1 MKLKIDKV
9 DQANFIGFVNR
20 LKLID
25 SFIYFKIK
33 GDSLQVVSS
42 AYLPQRDAV
51 KHNAFPAS
59 EIFTITEATPEK
71 EMKVAFFDAS
81 KLIEAFKQFD
91 YQTIQGE
98 IEFVEN
104 EEDLVATSFKI
115 FNEDLEITLSCSE
128 PSLGYKD
135 LTDAQLQSIFNVEG
149 ADFVFELSNVEAGR
163 IKSLFNLDKDETFTI
178 TAGDGGVKMSGKSY
192 NKLVSV
198 DYEGEAG
205 SVTVYKKYLNLLD
218 KEDYKAYV
226 FGNRVV
232 LRSTE
237 SATLLTIATC
247 QTAD

>member
-1 MKLKIDKV
+1 MKIKINKV
-9 DQANFIGFVNR
+9 DQNSFISFVNG
-20 LKLID
+20 LKVID

-33 GDSLQVVSS
+33 GDQVVSS

-51 KHNAFPAS
+51 KHNALPLG
-59 EIFTITEATPEK
+59 EIFAVAGTAPEK
-71 EMKVAFFDAS
+71 ELKVAFFDAS

-98 IEFVEN
+98 IEFIEN
-104 EEDLVATSFKI
+104 DEDCVATSFKI

-135 LTDAQLQSIFNVEG
+135 LTESQLQGIFNTEG
-149 ADFVFELSNVEAGR
+149 SDFVFELSNLETGK
-163 IKSLFNLDKDETFTI
+163 IKSLFNLDKDETFSI
-178 TAGDGGVKMSGKSY
+178 VASDSGVKISGKSY
-192 NKLVSV
+192 SKQVSP
-198 DYEGEAG
+198 DFEGDKG
-205 SVTVYKKYLNLLD
+205 SVTVYKKYLALLD

-226 FGNRVV
+226 FNNRVV

-247 QTAD
+247 QTND

>member
-1 MKLKIDKV
+1 MKLQINKV
-9 DQANFIGFVNR
+9 DQNNFIGFVNR

-33 GDSLQVVSS
+33 GDQVVSS

-51 KHNAFPAS
+51 KHNALPLG
-59 EIFTITEATPEK
+59 EIFAVAGTAPEK
-71 EMKVAFFDAS
+71 ELKVAFFDAS

-98 IEFVEN
+98 IEFIEN
-104 EEDLVATSFKI
+104 DEDCVATSFKI
-115 FNEDLEITLSCSE
+115 FNEDLEITLSCPE

-135 LTDAQLQSIFNVEG
+135 LTESQLQGIFNTEG
-149 ADFVFELSNVEAGR
+149 SDFVFELSNLETGK
-163 IKSLFNLDKDETFTI
+163 IKSLFNLDKDETFSI
-178 TAGDGGVKMSGKSY
+178 VASDSGVKISGKSY
-192 NKLVSV
+192 SKQVSP
-198 DYEGEAG
+198 DFEGDKG
-205 SVTVYKKYLNLLD
+205 SVTVYKKYLALLD

-226 FGNRVV
+226 FNNRVV

-247 QTAD
+247 QTND

>member
-1 MKLKIDKV
+1 MKLQINKV
-9 DQANFIGFVNR
+9 DQNNFIGFVNR

-33 GDSLQVVSS
+33 GDQVVSS

-51 KHNAFPAS
+51 KHNALPLG
-59 EIFTITEATPEK
+59 EIFAVAGTAPEK
-71 EMKVAFFDAS
+71 ELKVAFFDAS

-98 IEFVEN
+98 IEFIEN
-104 EEDLVATSFKI
+104 DEDCVAFFFNI

-135 LTDAQLQSIFNVEG
+135 LTESQLQGIFNTEG
-149 ADFVFELSNVEAGR
+149 SDFVFELSNLETGK
-163 IKSLFNLDKDETFTI
+163 IKSLFNLDKDETFSI
-178 TAGDGGVKMSGKSY
+178 VASDSGVKISGKSY
-192 NKLVSV
+192 SKQVSP
-198 DYEGEAG
+198 DFEGDKG
-205 SVTVYKKYLNLLD
+205 SVTVYKKYLALLD
-218 KEDYKAYV
+218 TEDYKAYV
-226 FGNRVV
+226 FNNRVV

-247 QTAD
+247 QTND

>member
-1 MKLKIDKV
+1 MKLQINKV
-9 DQANFIGFVNR
+9 DQNNFIGFVNR

-33 GDSLQVVSS
+33 GDQVVSS

-51 KHNAFPAS
+51 KHNALPVG
-59 EIFTITEATPEK
+59 EIFAVAGTAPEK
-71 EMKVAFFDAS
+71 ELKVAFFDAS

-98 IEFVEN
+98 IEFIEN
-104 EEDLVATSFKI
+104 DEDCVATSFKI

-135 LTDAQLQSIFNVEG
+135 LTESQLQGIFNTEG
-149 ADFVFELSNVEAGR
+149 SDFVFELSNLETGK
-163 IKSLFNLDKDETFTI
+163 IKSLFNLDKDETFSI
-178 TAGDGGVKMSGKSY
+178 VASDSGVKISGKSY
-192 NKLVSV
+192 SKQVSP
-198 DYEGEAG
+198 DFEGDKG
-205 SVTVYKKYLNLLD
+205 SVTVYKKYLALLD

-226 FGNRVV
+226 FNNRVV

-247 QTAD
+247 QTND

>member
-1 MKLKIDKV
+1 MKLQINKV
-9 DQANFIGFVNR
+9 DQNNFIGFVNR

-33 GDSLQVVSS
+33 GDQVVSS

-51 KHNAFPAS
+51 KHNALPLG
-59 EIFTITEATPEK
+59 EIFAVAGTAPEK
-71 EMKVAFFDAS
+71 ELKVAFFDAS

-98 IEFVEN
+98 IEFIEN
-104 EEDLVATSFKI
+104 DEDCVATSFKI

-135 LTDAQLQSIFNVEG
+135 LTESQLQGIFNTEG
-149 ADFVFELSNVEAGR
+149 SDFVFELSNLETGK
-163 IKSLFNLDKDETFTI
+163 IKSLFNLDKDETFSI
-178 TAGDGGVKMSGKSY
+178 VASDSGVKISGKSY
-192 NKLVSV
+192 SKQVSP
-198 DYEGEAG
+198 DFAGDKG
-205 SVTVYKKYLNLLD
+205 SVTVYKKYLALLD

-226 FGNRVV
+226 FNNRVV

-247 QTAD
+247 QTND

>member
-1 MKLKIDKV
+1 MKLHIDKV
-9 DQANFIGFVNR
+9 DQNNFIGFVNR

-33 GDSLQVVSS
+33 GDQVVSS

-51 KHNAFPAS
+51 KHNALPLG
-59 EIFTITEATPEK
+59 EIFVTSGETPEK
-71 EMKVAFFDAS
+71 ELKVAFFDAA

-91 YQTIQGE
+91 YQGIHGE
-98 IEFVEN
+98 IEFIEN
-104 EEDLVATSFKI
+104 DEDCVATSFKI
-115 FNEDLEITLSCSE
+115 FNDDLEITLSCSE

-135 LTDAQLQSIFNVEG
+135 LTESQLQGIFNTEG
-149 ADFVFELSNVEAGR
+149 SDFVFELSNVETGK
-163 IKSLFNLDKDETFTI
+163 IKSLFNLDKDETFSI
-178 TAGDGGVKMSGKSY
+178 SSSDDGVKISGKSY
-192 NKLVSV
+192 SKLVSTEF
-198 DYEGEAG
+198 EGDKAN
-205 SVTVYKKYLNLLD
+205 VTVYKKYLSLLD

-247 QTAD
+247 QSAD

>member
-9 DQANFIGFVNR
+9 DQNNFIGFVNR

-33 GDSLQVVSS
+33 DNQVVSS

-51 KHNAFPAS
+51 KHNSFPTS
-59 EIFTITEATPEK
+59 EIFTITGDAGTEK
-71 EMKVAFFDAS
+71 ELKVAFFDAS
-81 KLIEAFKQFD
+81 RLIEAFKQFD

-98 IEFVEN
+98 IEFIEN
-104 EEDLVATSFKI
+104 EEDCVATSFKI
-115 FNEDLEITLSCSE
+115 FNEELEITLACSE

-135 LTDAQLQSIFNVEG
+135 LTDSQLQSIFAVEG
-149 ADFVFELSNVEAGR
+149 ADFVFGLSNLEVGK
-163 IKSLFNLDKDETFTI
+163 IKSLFNLDKDETFNIVASST
-178 TAGDGGVKMSGKSY
+178 GVKMSGKSY
-192 NKLVSV
+192 NKQVSP
-198 DYEGEAG
+198 DFEGEKG
-205 SVTVYKKYLNLLD
+205 NVTVYKKYLGLLD
-218 KEDYKAYV
+218 KEDYKAHV

-247 QTAD
+247 QSAD

>member
-1 MKLKIDKV
+1 MKLQINKV
-9 DQANFIGFVNR
+9 DQNNFIGFVNR

-33 GDSLQVVSS
+33 GDQVVSS

-51 KHNAFPAS
+51 KHNALPLG
-59 EIFTITEATPEK
+59 EIFAVSGNSPEK
-71 EMKVAFFDAS
+71 ELKVAFFDAS

-98 IEFVEN
+98 IEFIEN
-104 EEDLVATSFKI
+104 DEDCVATSFKI

-135 LTDAQLQSIFNVEG
+135 LTESQLQGIFNTEG
-149 ADFVFELSNVEAGR
+149 SDFVFELSNLETGK
-163 IKSLFNLDKDETFTI
+163 IKSLFNLDKDETFSI
-178 TAGDGGVKMSGKSY
+178 VASDSGVKISGKSY
-192 NKLVSV
+192 SKQVSP
-198 DYEGEAG
+198 DFEGDKG
-205 SVTVYKKYLNLLD
+205 SVTVYKKYLALLD

-226 FGNRVV
+226 FNNRVV

-247 QTAD
+247 QTND

>member
-1 MKLKIDKV
+1 MKIKINKV
-9 DQANFIGFVNR
+9 DQNSFISFVNR
-20 LKLID
+20 LKVID

-33 GDSLQVVSS
+33 GDQVVSS

-51 KHNAFPAS
+51 KHNALPLG
-59 EIFTITEATPEK
+59 EIFAVAGTAPEK
-71 EMKVAFFDAS
+71 ELKVAFFDAS

-98 IEFVEN
+98 IEFIEN
-104 EEDLVATSFKI
+104 DEDCVATSFKI

-135 LTDAQLQSIFNVEG
+135 LTESQLQGIFNTEG
-149 ADFVFELSNVEAGR
+149 SDFVFELSNLETGK
-163 IKSLFNLDKDETFTI
+163 IKSLFNLDKDETFSI
-178 TAGDGGVKMSGKSY
+178 VASDSGVKISGKSY
-192 NKLVSV
+192 SKQVSP
-198 DYEGEAG
+198 DFEGDKG
-205 SVTVYKKYLNLLD
+205 SVTVYKKYLALLD

-226 FGNRVV
+226 FNNRVV

-247 QTAD
+247 QTND

>member
-1 MKLKIDKV
+1 MKLQINKV
-9 DQANFIGFVNR
+9 DQNNFIGFVNR

-33 GDSLQVVSS
+33 GDQVVSS

-51 KHNAFPAS
+51 KHNALPLG
-59 EIFTITEATPEK
+59 EIFAVAGTAPEK
-71 EMKVAFFDAS
+71 ELKVAFFDAS

-98 IEFVEN
+98 IEFIEN
-104 EEDLVATSFKI
+104 DEDCVATSFKI

-135 LTDAQLQSIFNVEG
+135 LTESQLQGIFNTEG
-149 ADFVFELSNVEAGR
+149 SDFVFELSNLETGK
-163 IKSLFNLDKDETFTI
+163 IKSLFNLDKDETFSI
-178 TAGDGGVKMSGKSY
+178 VASDSGVKISGKSY
-192 NKLVSV
+192 SKQVSP
-198 DYEGEAG
+198 DFEGDKG
-205 SVTVYKKYLNLLD
+205 SVTVYKKYLALLD

-226 FGNRVV
+226 FNNRVV

-247 QTAD
+247 QTND

>member
-9 DQANFIGFVNR
+9 DQNNFIGFVNR

-33 GDSLQVVSS
+33 GDQVVSS

-51 KHNAFPAS
+51 KHNALPLG
-59 EIFTITEATPEK
+59 EIFAVAGTAPEK
-71 EMKVAFFDAS
+71 ELKVAFFDAS

-98 IEFVEN
+98 IEFIEN
-104 EEDLVATSFKI
+104 DEDCVATSFKI

-135 LTDAQLQSIFNVEG
+135 LTESQLQGIFNTEG
-149 ADFVFELSNVEAGR
+149 SDFVFELSNLETGK
-163 IKSLFNLDKDETFTI
+163 IKSLFNLDKDETFSI
-178 TAGDGGVKMSGKSY
+178 VASDSGVKISGKSY
-192 NKLVSV
+192 SKQVSP
-198 DYEGEAG
+198 DFEGDKG
-205 SVTVYKKYLNLLD
+205 SVTVYKKYLALLD

-226 FGNRVV
+226 FNNRVV

-247 QTAD
+247 QTND

>member
-1 MKLKIDKV
+1 MKLQINKV
-9 DQANFIGFVNR
+9 DQNNFIGFVNR

-33 GDSLQVVSS
+33 GDQVVSS

-51 KHNAFPAS
+51 KHNALPLG
-59 EIFTITEATPEK
+59 EIFAVSGTAPEK
-71 EMKVAFFDAS
+71 ELKVAFFDAS

-98 IEFVEN
+98 IEFIEN
-104 EEDLVATSFKI
+104 DEDCVATSFKI

-135 LTDAQLQSIFNVEG
+135 LTESQLQGIFNTEG
-149 ADFVFELSNVEAGR
+149 SDFVFELSNLETGK
-163 IKSLFNLDKDETFTI
+163 IKSLFNLDKDETFSI
-178 TAGDGGVKMSGKSY
+178 VASDSGVKISGKSY
-192 NKLVSV
+192 SKQVSP
-198 DYEGEAG
+198 DFEGDKG
-205 SVTVYKKYLNLLD
+205 SVTVYKKYLALLD

-226 FGNRVV
+226 FNNRVV

-247 QTAD
+247 QTND